1 MKGIMLFLTGIMLF
15 LMGIMLFLMGIMLFL
30 MGIMLFLMGNKSFQS
45 VIFYC
50 GKFGGKWFNVSYRL
64 ETLTLTVFVSH

>member
-1 MKGIMLFLTGIMLF
+1 MKGIILFLT
-15 LMGIMLFLMGIMLFL
+15 GIMLFLMGIMLFL

-64 ETLTLTVFVSH
+64 